1 MMREERDDDDNESA
15 VRALNTALTQQA
27 LSLQDLHDDPL
38 MTDESSGTSQQLQPM
53 NQNNIMSMEHN
64 LDHDDDDDAG
74 SDAPSDE
81 NGDQTSSL
89 LGFDN
94 TSMDMVPLA
103 VPTMDSTDS
112 SEASS
117 MAGLAILADLQA
129 SSRHN
134 TTNTDND
141 TSVDRSTPKEDNGI
155 ADQDDIHNTD
165 KSMNEDGMHE
175 ELERLRVS
183 EQVLREQL
191 TQAEQ
196 AATAAAMSSPLEK
209 LSQAAAQV
217 FAADDPPTPEEL
229 RAVASGANI
238 PKTGG
243 TGSAAGA
250 PGALAP
256 IIDPIVDRATNM
268 DVGLVQ
274 ETMETMMAGFVEGCQ
289 GYLEKAQQRSANKNM
304 ALTVFDPSQLSS
316 SLFRQPD
323 AGEGRPS
330 DEDDSCSE
338 ESTSEGDEA
347 PGLLNIMDGY
357 GLGGLMLLA
366 SGGGENSSE
375 DTSDI
380 LAEHAAV
387 ARQAQS
393 HENSSGAVNN
403 PSMSNDGSSP
413 SQRDGM
419 PRHIFIKGKRRK
431 NSSQGASGGASNS
444 TGSKTGGISG
454 LLSKA
459 KSRLMDPLGRKQKVH
474 NTNRNAVSDVEDPS
488 QLAEEGHEV
497 AAFYQAKHQ
506 MSLWERVRSR
516 EQQDEWRKKLSEKHW
531 FGIQRLYWVVFMGI
545 ALTMFLLLGILLLAL
560 FGGSS
565 SNSADSGMSSTV
577 VEPALSNT
585 GPYNISIFPECSQV
599 AIANNTSPQHQAF
612 QWLTQDPTYQEYSD
626 ERILQRFAL
635 ATLFYATDGPNW
647 AFASG
652 ILSEYDREEC
662 LWFQTRSLRTTP
674 ATCSALNGGLI
685 ETLML
690 DNNNLKGSLPPEIF
704 LLTNL
709 KRISLENNELLST
722 IPEDGLWNMTRLE
735 YFSLANTGVFG
746 PIPTAFGSLPGLERL
761 DLSSNQL
768 SSTIPEDLAGL
779 SNLAELR
786 LQRNELTGTLPAA
799 LCSSFTN
806 LTKLYLFEN
815 YLEGPIPTE
824 IGMLYA
830 MEELLLNENRMNS
843 TLPMELGEL
852 TQLQHLWLDQNQF
865 SGELPRQLG
874 SLTELRQLN
883 LYANDFSGTI
893 PASMG
898 RASSLEQV
906 RLEDNQLTGS
916 VPDRLCAAMP
926 NDGDNDIVRILA
938 IDCEE
943 VECDCDCTC
952 PRPGM
957 QRQNDGK

>member
-1 MMREERDDDDNESA
+1 MREERDDDDNESA

-38 MTDESSGTSQQLQPM
+38 MTTNSSGIATDTDTASQSM
-53 NQNNIMSMEHN
+53 NQNIMSMDHN
-64 LDHDDDDDAG
+64 LDTINGDDAG
-74 SDAPSDE
+74 SVAPSDE

-94 TSMDMVPLA
+94 TGEMDMVPLA
-103 VPTMDSTDS
+103 VPTMNSTDS
-112 SEASS
+112 SEASETGSSS

-129 SSRHN
+129 STHRQHTLDN
-134 TTNTDND
+134 TSTDRN
-141 TSVDRSTPKEDNGI
+141 SPKEIDSI
-155 ADQDDIHNTD
+155 TEEDDIKNTD
-165 KSMNEDGMHE
+165 KSINEDGMHE

-183 EQVLREQL
+183 EQLLREQL
-191 TQAEQ
+191 AQAEE
-196 AATAAAMSSPLEK
+196 AATAATMSSPLEK

-217 FAADDPPTPEEL
+217 FALDDPPTAMEL
-229 RAVASGANI
+229 RAVASGAAI

-243 TGSAAGA
+243 TRGAGGA

-274 ETMETMMAGFVEGCQ
+274 ETMETMMVGFVEGCQ
-289 GYLEKAQQRSANKNM
+289 GYLEKAQQRSASNM
-304 ALTVFDPSQLSS
+304 ALTV
-316 SLFRQPD
+316 FRQPD
-323 AGEGRPS
+323 AGEARPS
-330 DEDDSCSE
+330 DEDDSDSE

-366 SGGGENSSE
+366 SGGGDNSSE

-380 LAEHAAV
+380 LAEHAAA
-387 ARQAQS
+387 ARRAQS
-393 HENSSGAVNN
+393 QANSSGAVNN
-403 PSMSNDGSSP
+403 DDSSQ
-413 SQRDGM
+413 SQKDKHGM
-419 PRHIFIKGKRRK
+419 PRHIFIKGKRRAS
-431 NSSQGASGGASNS
+431 SSQGANGAASGSSAI
-444 TGSKTGGISG
+444 KMGGVSA
-454 LLSKA
+454 LVSKA

-474 NTNRNAVSDVEDPS
+474 NTSRSAAVPDVEDPS

-497 AAFYQAKHQ
+497 EAFYQAKHQ
-506 MSLWERVRSR
+506 MSLWERVHSR

-545 ALTMFLLLGILLLAL
+545 ALTMFLLLGILFLVL
-560 FGGSS
+560 FGGSGS
-565 SNSADSGMSSTV
+565 KSTNGGMSSTV
-577 VEPALSNT
+577 SEPALSNT
-585 GPYNISIFPECSQV
+585 GPYNISIFPECSQA

-662 LWFQTRSLRTTP
+662 LWFQTRTLRTTP

-709 KRISLENNELLST
+709 KRISLENNDLMST
-722 IPEDGLWNMTRLE
+722 IPEDGLANMTRLE

-746 PIPTAFGSLPGLERL
+746 PIPFAFGALPNLERL

-768 SSTIPEDLAGL
+768 SSTIPEDLANL
-779 SNLAELR
+779 SNLKELR
-786 LQRNELTGTLPAA
+786 LHRNELTGTLPAA
-799 LCSSFTN
+799 LCSNLTN
-806 LTKLYLFEN
+806 LTQMYLFEN
-815 YLEGPIPTE
+815 YLEGPIPAE
-824 IGMLYA
+824 IGELSA
-830 MEELLLNENRMNS
+830 MKELLLNENRMNS
-843 TLPMELGEL
+843 TLPTELGEL
-852 TQLQHLWLDQNQF
+852 SQLQQLWLDQNQF

-874 SLTELRQLN
+874 SLSELRQLN
-883 LYANDFSGTI
+883 LYSNYFSGAI

-926 NDGDNDIVRILA
+926 NDGDNDVVRILA
-938 IDCEE
+938 VDCDE